1 MFFKLTPQGGTK
13 LKLMNLLQ
21 NKTAVITGGSRGIGK
36 GIVEVF
42 AKQGANVA
50 FTYNSSA
57 EAAEALAEELSHL
70 GVKVRAYK
78 SNAASFDQSQELVDQ
93 VLEDFGSID
102 ILINCMGNINNFPII
117 SLKDNS
123 LMKNYFNFKRVFRS
137 NDDTTSL
144 VFSRTNLS
152 SKDSVTS
159 LLLISVTLSKLWS
172 DGS

>member
-21 NKTAVITGGSRGIGK
+21 NKTAVITGGGRGIGK

-102 ILINCMGNINNFPII
+102 ILINNAGKAQAGGIIDASDDAWRSMIDIKIFSLINTCKTIV
-117 SLKDNS
+117 LQ
-123 LMKNYFNFKRVFRS
+123 VF
-137 NDDTTSL
+137 
-144 VFSRTNLS
+144 
-152 SKDSVTS
+152 
-159 LLLISVTLSKLWS
+159 LL
-172 DGS
+172 

>member
-57 EAAEALAEELSHL
+57 EAA
-70 GVKVRAYK
+70 
-78 SNAASFDQSQELVDQ
+78 
-93 VLEDFGSID
+93 
-102 ILINCMGNINNFPII
+102 
-117 SLKDNS
+117 
-123 LMKNYFNFKRVFRS
+123 
-137 NDDTTSL
+137 
-144 VFSRTNLS
+144 
-152 SKDSVTS
+152 
-159 LLLISVTLSKLWS
+159 
-172 DGS
+172 